1 MTKPAAE
8 FDINA
13 TDRTKKAFS
22 SVTSRLKTLS
32 VDAAKTIASVSAVT
46 ATAATGLA
54 ISSARNAKEMTA
66 YANSIGMST
75 EQLSAWGYAA
85 DTVSV
90 SQEKL
95 NDVFRDTSD
104 KIGDAFVSGGGAALD
119 VLERLNLNA
128 ADMVKLAP
136 DEQLLKIAEGLDQVG
151 TQSEKVFLLEALASD
166 ASMLLPLLDNNAEK
180 LKELKNEAIASG
192 AALGDMDAAKIKEA
206 NDAWDQSLAIIQGV
220 GNKLAVEL
228 SPFVAEVAGRFKDA
242 AIESNGFSEEVKQA
256 MSNVMMSVAYTLD
269 VIRGLEVV
277 IVGLKA
283 LFQGFAAGMY
293 EGIDELQ
300 KMIVS
305 VVNLL
310 PTVDIKPI
318 ELLSTI
324 TKEANKDFSE
334 TSKILSELVQKP
346 MPSTEAKKFIA
357 EVTAAAEE
365 AAVKITAVKEKA
377 SYTTIAGF
385 DPITQQQ
392 EQAAEKLM
400 VLEDSLMSETQRLQ
414 QAHENR
420 QFIVEDAFQ
429 NQLITE
435 QKKNALIEQLDS
447 QHQASRNKIAKSAMQ
462 ERLNVTKGIF
472 GNLSTLMS
480 SSSKKEFEVG
490 KKAAVA
496 TALIKGYEAITSS
509 YAAGAK
515 VGGPWVGAAY
525 AATAALAT
533 RQQIKN
539 IRSQSFNGGGGGVS
553 VSGGAGGGVSTGSNF
568 NGGAPAQAVPA
579 SSQTQQQTSSGAT
592 TVIQLVGQDK
602 TFTSDQVDDLF
613 GQIGEAL
620 ERGDKVLFSSNSRQ
634 ALELSA

>member
-1 MTKPAAE
+1 MSNPAAKFE
-8 FDINA
+8 IKA

-95 NDVFRDTSD
+95 NDVFRDTAD
-104 KIGDAFVSGGGAALD
+104 KIGDAFLTGGGAALD

-136 DEQLLKIAEGLDQVG
+136 DQQLLKIAEGLDKVG

-206 NDAWDQSLAIIQGV
+206 NDAWDKSLAIIQGV

-228 SPFVAEVAGRFKDA
+228 SPFVAEVAERFKDA
-242 AIESNGFSEEVKQA
+242 AVESGGFVEEVKQGMQA
-256 MSNVMMSVAYTLD
+256 VILAVSEVAD

-277 IVGLKA
+277 WLIVKA
-283 LFQGFAAGMY
+283 GFQGFAAGFFTTWNAIHKTLVDVANVIP
-293 EGIDELQ
+293 GI
-300 KMIVS
+300 
-305 VVNLL
+305 
-310 PTVDIKPI
+310 DIKPV
-318 ELLSTI
+318 EMLSVI
-324 TKEANKDFSE
+324 TQQANEDFKE
-334 TSKILSELVQKP
+334 TSRVLSELVQKP
-346 MPSTEAKKFIA
+346 MPSDEAKKFIA

-377 SYTTIAGF
+377 SYTTNGY
-385 DPITQQQ
+385 DPIPEIQA
-392 EQAAEKLM
+392 QAAEKYM
-400 VLEDSLMSETQRLQ
+400 ALEESLMSEEMRLN
-414 QAHENR
+414 ESLINR

-429 NQLITE
+429 QELISITRRNELLLNLETTHQNQMLALKSKALNESIQRGE
-435 QKKNALIEQLDS
+435 QAFS
-447 QHQASRNKIAKSAMQ
+447 GMVSSAAASNKEM
-462 ERLNVTKGIF
+462 
-472 GNLSTLMS
+472 
-480 SSSKKEFEVG
+480 FEVL
-490 KKAAVA
+490 KIYEVSKLAMKAPA
-496 TALIKGYEAITSS
+496 AIGDAFAWGNSWGGPPAG
-509 YAAGAK
+509 YAAAGITGLAM
-515 VGGPWVGAAY
+515 GAY
-525 AATAALAT
+525 ATDLAG
-533 RQQIKN
+533 RKY
-539 IRSQSFNGGGGGVS
+539 GGASISNVSAGTGGIPS
-553 VSGGAGGGVSTGSNF
+553 VSPAPVPSTESV
-568 NGGAPAQAVPA
+568 QPA
-579 SSQTQQQTSSGAT
+579 SSESTGQSEQKVEINFYGDYVGDEAT
-592 TVIQLVGQDK
+592 LAEKVAVAMK
-602 TFTSDQVDDLF
+602 EVRERDL
-613 GQIGEAL
+613 
-620 ERGDKVLFSSNSRQ
+620 
-634 ALELSA
+634 